1 VTVGV
6 GGAVV
11 LEDVADDAG
20 SASSALVDATV
31 EVTANE
37 ISVTH
42 GGGDPV
48 AQSSITVVLRGDTT
62 TERYSLNDA
71 NLSGDADGEFEA
83 SERFRRDHDLLG
95 PTVDVLVVD
104 NGGVHAAQT
113 RSGEIALEGGRH
125 EITVRF
131 FEHTIDDTLTVEYEG
146 PGVPRQEIPTE
157 NLTHD

>member
-1 VTVGV
+1 MDCRAQSESIGVILFTFVVVVTVGV

-48 AQSSITVVLRGDTT
+48 ARSSTTVV
-62 TERYSLNDA
+62 S
-71 NLSGDADGEFEA
+71 
-83 SERFRRDHDLLG
+83 
-95 PTVDVLVVD
+95 
-104 NGGVHAAQT
+104 
-113 RSGEIALEGGRH
+113 
-125 EITVRF
+125 
-131 FEHTIDDTLTVEYEG
+131 TLHR
-146 PGVPRQEIPTE
+146 PGAGKSRWRVAVTG
-157 NLTHD
+157 